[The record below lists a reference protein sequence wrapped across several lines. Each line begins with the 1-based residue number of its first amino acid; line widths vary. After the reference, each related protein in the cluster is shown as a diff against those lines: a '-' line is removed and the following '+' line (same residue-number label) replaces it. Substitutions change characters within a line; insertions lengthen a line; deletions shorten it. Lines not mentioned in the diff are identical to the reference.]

1 MIICIVCIAC
11 MYTAVHTDTHT
22 YIYIQYTN
30 TAAYMYDVYAH
41 IPHIYIY
48 TYTQDHFFII
58 YIYTYKIIYTLYNYI
73 IYTIYIYTTYYSIS
87 ISCQGIYWQ
96 SPGEAQRSTSKSLVR
111 GRGAKGEK
119 TQGDNRGLWE
129 FHWVSMGKVSRSGDV
144 IGISL
149 DFNGFYGN

>member
-1 MIICIVCIAC
+1 
-11 MYTAVHTDTHT
+11 
-22 YIYIQYTN
+22 
-30 TAAYMYDVYAH
+30 
-41 IPHIYIY
+41 
-48 TYTQDHFFII
+48 
-58 YIYTYKIIYTLYNYI
+58 
-73 IYTIYIYTTYYSIS
+73 
-87 ISCQGIYWQ
+87 
-96 SPGEAQRSTSKSLVR
+96 LVR